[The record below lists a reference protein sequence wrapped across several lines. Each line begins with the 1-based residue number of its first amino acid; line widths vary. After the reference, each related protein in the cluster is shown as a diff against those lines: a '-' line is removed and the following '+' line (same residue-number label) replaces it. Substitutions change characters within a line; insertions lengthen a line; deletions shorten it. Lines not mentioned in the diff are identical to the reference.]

1 LEQLEQMRA
10 TALASDLAKADKRV
24 RQEKVQ

>member
-1 LEQLEQMRA
+1 MERLEEMRD
-10 TALASDLAKADKRV
+10 TALTSDLAKADKRV